1 MAFDVSE
8 LVGPQGWITSEDL
21 VTRVSPRTVGSWV
34 ATGKLVRLRP
44 GVLALPSAAQR
55 WRVRLAAALQGREAV
70 ASHATA
76 LALWELVQHPAGPVH
91 VSVDDSLSARGS
103 AGVVVHRSPSV
114 YGERRRVDGLAVT
127 SIERSVVD
135 VWAQPSG
142 LDRAVVRA
150 AAITAVRERLCTPR
164 DLSHELER
172 RSRLPGRAELAGLVS
187 LLVDGCRSELEIWGC
202 LEVLRAPGMP
212 AFVQQRRVTV
222 AGRTVFLDVAY
233 DDVLLAVEM
242 DGAAWHGSRAQREA
256 DIARDALLATIGW
269 QTLRFSYT
277 RMTASPDACRRE
289 IHGVHEARSRLF
301 AGNRVR

>member
-1 MAFDVSE
+1 M
-8 LVGPQGWITSEDL
+8 
-21 VTRVSPRTVGSWV
+21 
-34 ATGKLVRLRP
+34 
-44 GVLALPSAAQR
+44 
-55 WRVRLAAALQGREAV
+55 
-70 ASHATA
+70 
-76 LALWELVQHPAGPVH
+76 
-91 VSVDDSLSARGS
+91 
-103 AGVVVHRSPSV
+103 
-114 YGERRRVDGLAVT
+114 
-127 SIERSVVD
+127 
-135 VWAQPSG
+135 
-142 LDRAVVRA
+142 
-150 AAITAVRERLCTPR
+150 
-164 DLSHELER
+164 
-172 RSRLPGRAELAGLVS
+172 S